1 MENIAKFLGQI
12 RESTFLASVL
22 LSISIILIAIGIGC
36 SDKTNHSTTPAA
48 YWIGGGLAILP
59 IAGYIFY
66 HARKSELNKSIK
78 ELQKLNSTNY
88 KEI

>member
-48 YWIGGGLAILP
+48 YWIGGGLAIWAIVAYVL
-59 IAGYIFY
+59 YDE
-66 HARKSELNKSIK
+66 RKSGLNKSRE
-78 ELQKLNSTNY
+78 EL
-88 KEI
+88 